1 MILFPYIFG
10 RVGGG
15 SITELD
21 DLKQSEKLKT
31 FIAEV
36 VVLDAD
42 LEQIRLEIVSIL
54 YQMIQ
59 CEKNAKIQNNL
70 LNLKRAVYNNKTIAS
85 LAFFYDAYLKEI
97 KESKLNTLL
106 IDYSQCYE
114 RRNFALTKT
123 TKLYKHELDIATKK
137 LDTLCHANYL
147 SNGFLFA
154 SEKLSRSV
162 GEDTFYKKQK
172 EKTVFSL
179 LKYLTRSV
187 TKTTPFSTF
196 NNVFCT
202 EKKKNGL
209 IEMVPLKQSYIN
221 PSNLIFLFIKK
232 WLIYLPESRSTF
244 RLSINTSIVE
254 SEEHYKYFI
263 NIDNHEFLKRIA
275 KTPACDLLKKA
286 FQQNPALN
294 YSDLVSVLQ
303 EQIAGS
309 PTEVSTYIDKLINEG
324 FLLIQFPVSL
334 YDSNWPTRL
343 VHYINNEISFEN
355 EFILSAISVFLVKLS
370 VTRRNLEFDKST
382 GARKKHLIGIYN
394 ELLELKNLLLKRYP
408 EFPFQNITENISFS
422 DLYYE
427 DFIGANPI
435 KCESTNLAVFTKK
448 LSRLRHLL
456 PYFDERKTIRHSIKA
471 FIEND
476 FGTKSTPLLTFLE
489 VYFNG
494 KERFES
500 EANEKL
506 LELVQSP
513 DHLYFNIIQGIEN
526 CTQDVLDLEKIP
538 CSQYENK
545 KQSAYG
551 LFAQI
556 GNESNNPVLI
566 INGESSGYGKN
577 LSRFLAYFDPK
588 VSFEIIERLK
598 VNHPEAIIADVHDAS
613 IHNSNTYPPFTDHYI
628 EIPGNEPDPRAIKK
642 IPLTD
647 LFLKIEKDD
656 VILTLGNGQKIIPFN
671 FSMENI
677 NRKSAL
683 IKFFDLFSVSS
694 QRSLLVM
701 EIARNYFTTKL
712 IQSENMIKALPRVLY
727 GENIVLGRRKW
738 LVKKTMFYDL
748 LSLQPF
754 DKFSIS
760 KYLQIAKWRTAHGI
774 PTEVFVKIKK
784 RVNDSYSSY
793 KPQYINFEVPLL
805 VACFISLLEDA
816 TEIIEITEMLP
827 GSDNLSKN
835 SAGNKYVQEFVLN
848 YN

>member
-21 DLKQSEKLKT
+21 DLKHSEKLKD

-36 VVLDAD
+36 LVLDAD
-42 LEQIRLEIVSIL
+42 LEQIRLEIVSLL

-59 CEKNAKIQNNL
+59 SEKNAKIQNNL
-70 LNLKRAVYNNKTIAS
+70 LNLKRAVFNNKTIAS
-85 LAFFYDAYLKEI
+85 LAFFYDAYLKEM

-114 RRNFALTKT
+114 KRNYALTKT
-123 TKLYKHELDIATKK
+123 TKLYKHELDMATKK
-137 LDTLCHANYL
+137 LDTLCHANYM

-196 NNVFCT
+196 NTVFCT
-202 EKKKNGL
+202 EKKENGL

-232 WLIYLPESRSTF
+232 WLIFLPESRSTF

-254 SEEHYKYFI
+254 SGEHYIYFI
-263 NIDNHEFLKRIA
+263 NIDNHEFLKRIK
-275 KTPACDLLKKA
+275 KTPTCDLIKKA
-286 FQQNPALN
+286 FEQNPALN
-294 YSDLVSVLQ
+294 YSELLSLLQ

-309 PTEVSTYIDKLINEG
+309 TAEASTYIDKIISEG
-324 FLLIQFPVSL
+324 FVLIQFPVSM
-334 YDSNWPTRL
+334 YDSNWPARL
-343 VHYINNEISFEN
+343 VHYINNEISLEN

-370 VTRRNLEFDKST
+370 LTKRNLESDKRT
-382 GARKKHLIGIYN
+382 VARKKYLTMIHC
-394 ELLELKNLLLKRYP
+394 ELLELKKLLLKKYP
-408 EFPFQNITENISFS
+408 KFPFQNITENISFS
-422 DLYYE
+422 ELYYE
-427 DFIGANPI
+427 DFIGESPI
-435 KCESTNLAVFTKK
+435 KCESINLAVFTKK

-456 PYFDERKTIRHSIKA
+456 PYFDERKTIRQSIKT

-476 FGTKSTPLLTFLE
+476 FEAESTPLLTFLE

-538 CSQYENK
+538 CPQYEK
-545 KQSAYG
+545 KEHTAYG

-556 GNESNNPVLI
+556 ANESNPVLI
-566 INGESSGYGKN
+566 VNGESSGYGKN
-577 LSRFLAYFDPK
+577 FSRFLAYFDPK
-588 VSFEIIERLK
+588 ISFEIIERLK
-598 VNHPEAIIADVHDAS
+598 ANHPDAIIADVHDAS
-613 IHNSNTYPPFTDHYI
+613 VHNSNMYPPFTGYHI

-656 VILTLGNGQKIIPFN
+656 VILTLRNGQKIIPFN

-694 QRSLLVM
+694 HRSLLVM
-701 EIARNYFTTKL
+701 EIAINYFTMKL
-712 IQSENMIKALPRVLY
+712 IQSENMIRVLPRILY

-748 LSLQPF
+748 LTLQPF

-760 KYLQIAKWRTAHGI
+760 KYLQIAKWRNAHGI
-774 PTEVFVKIKK
+774 PNEVFVKIKK
-784 RVNDSYSSY
+784 RENDSYSAF

-827 GSDNLSKN
+827 GSNNLN
-835 SAGNKYVQEFVLN
+835 ENTAGNKYVQEFVLN